1 MGGIKMHNHTKRFAA
16 PTLVAACSIIALLA
30 VTSAAQAQPKPP
42 TTTDLEWGTFT
53 LSPAIAERVT
63 SGQPLRVVLS
73 MEGPAIPVF
82 GPQYM
87 FGFGEGVK
95 VAEKLSG
102 VPIEGKFIGPTPPN
116 MNEQIAQVR
125 SLAAANQLDCL
136 SLEGGGAP
144 TWIPIIKDLTDKG
157 IPVFTVGEDIEG
169 SQRLGTFHTD
179 WALEG
184 RMAAGA
190 VVEYF
195 KANNIEL
202 KSLALASSVP
212 DQPFARTRMT
222 AFRDEI
228 KALVPTATFE
238 NEPANAIN
246 GTFDPAATYSAIK
259 AFLTGHAAVQVVYHT
274 DINSGVVDKIIT
286 DTGAKGKMF
295 AIGHNVSDEV
305 LAAIKSGV
313 QIGTIDQNYPSQS
326 EWAATVC
333 STYLT
338 TGDILPNTNE
348 PVLVTAANADESL
361 ANLKL
366 TTGR

>member
-1 MGGIKMHNHTKRFAA
+1 MNRN
-16 PTLVAACSIIALLA
+16 VAFRAGPVALAVCSALALLA
-30 VTSAAQAQPKPP
+30 ATGAAYAQATPP

-63 SGQPLRVVLS
+63 SGQPLRIVLS

-87 FGFGEGVK
+87 FGFNAGVK
-95 VAEKLSG
+95 VAEERSG
-102 VPIEGKFIGPTPPN
+102 VPIEGKFIGPTPAN

-184 RMAAGA
+184 RMAADA
-190 VVEYF
+190 VVDYF
-195 KANNIEL
+195 KANNLEL

-212 DQPFARTRMT
+212 DQPFAQTRMT

-228 KALVPTATFE
+228 LAKAPGATFE
-238 NEPANAIN
+238 NEPGNAIN
-246 GTFDPAATYSAIK
+246 GSFDPAATYSAIK
-259 AFLTGHAAVQVVYHT
+259 AFLTGHAGVQVVYHT
-274 DINSGVVDKIIT
+274 DVNSGVVDKIIT
-286 DTGAKGKMF
+286 DTGAQGKLF

-305 LAAIKSGV
+305 LAAIKDGI

-338 TGDILPNTNE
+338 TGEILPNTNE
-348 PVLVTAANADESL
+348 PLLVTAANADESL